1 MTGEMDPS
9 RSIQSIDYLL
19 LRLSAL
25 KEKVAKLEEKVKLCK
40 AASSKSDGRL
50 QQKR

>member
-1 MTGEMDPS
+1 MDPYAS
-9 RSIQSIDYLL
+9 KPVLTFDQLL

-25 KEKVAKLEEKVKLCK
+25 KEKVTRLEEKVKVCRETF
-40 AASSKSDGRL
+40 SKSAAKL